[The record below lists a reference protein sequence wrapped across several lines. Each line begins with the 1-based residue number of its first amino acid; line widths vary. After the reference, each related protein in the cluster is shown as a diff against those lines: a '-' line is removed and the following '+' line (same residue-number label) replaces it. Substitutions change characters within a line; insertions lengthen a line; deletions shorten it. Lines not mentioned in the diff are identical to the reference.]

1 MTKEEFKQYVLSEAK
16 KLLAQEQDSTP
27 DSDVVE
33 EGLDGEYINSEAIL
47 KLADEM
53 KSINKSLAM
62 GNPLISEG
70 NIVDDIV
77 GKEEVR
83 KLTTPI
89 GREYDIEL
97 KSNLHETMTNY
108 NDQKRVINKDT
119 TSQDKWNHLVNY
131 KRLGEK

>member
-1 MTKEEFKQYVLSEAK
+1 MTKEEFKQYVLAEAEK
-16 KLLAQEQDSTP
+16 FLAQEQDSTS
-27 DSDVVE
+27 DSEIIE
-33 EGLDGEYINSEAIL
+33 EGVDGDYINSEAIL

-77 GKEEVR
+77 GKDEVR

-89 GREYDIEL
+89 GREYNIEL
-97 KSNLHETMTNY
+97 KANLNETMTNY
-108 NDQKRVINKDT
+108 NDQKKVINKDT
-119 TSQDKWNHLVNY
+119 TSQNKWSHLVNY
-131 KRLGEK
+131 KRLGEE